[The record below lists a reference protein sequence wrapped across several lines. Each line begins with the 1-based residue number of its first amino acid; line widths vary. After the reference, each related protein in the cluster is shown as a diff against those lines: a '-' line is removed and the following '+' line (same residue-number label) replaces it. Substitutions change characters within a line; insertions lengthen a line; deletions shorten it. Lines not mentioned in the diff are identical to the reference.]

1 MTCEGA
7 SRLVALEL
15 AGPAGP
21 LEGLL
26 QECEGRPGSFAALV
40 CHPHPLF
47 GGTMHNKVVHRVA
60 ATLFDRGA
68 IVLRFNFRG
77 VGASAGR
84 HDRGRGELD
93 DARAALRALRA
104 RVAGVPVVVGGFSFG
119 AAVAAR
125 LAASEPD
132 LAAVVLVA
140 PPVTEGGVEAMR
152 ASALPKLVIQ
162 GTADDVCPLATLEPE
177 FAAWAEPKKLTRV
190 DGANHYFDGQL
201 VALGEAVLEGL
212 AALPAGLP
220 S

>member
-26 QECEGRPGSFAALV
+26 QECEGRPASCAALV

-60 ATLFDRGA
+60 ATLCERGA
-68 IVLRFNFRG
+68 VVLRFNFRG

-104 RVAGVPVVVGGFSFG
+104 RVPGVPVVVGGFSFG
-119 AAVAAR
+119 ASVAAR
-125 LAASEPD
+125 LAASEPG

-140 PPVTEGGVEAMR
+140 PPVVEDGFEGMR
-152 ASALPKLVIQ
+152 TSALPKLVIQ
-162 GTADDVCPLATLEPE
+162 GTADDVCPLAALEPE
-177 FAAWAEPKKLTRV
+177 FAAWAEPKKLLRI
-190 DGANHYFDGQL
+190 DGASHYFDRQL
-201 VALGEAVLEGL
+201 NALGEAVLEGL